1 MKHTF
6 ALLTALLLASLAKL
20 GAMDGEALKKTQLTG
35 PSLEDAVLYVP
46 QNVDSAINLGGRDF
60 SRDFQEATGKTL
72 QTTPVLSGKH
82 L

>member
-6 ALLTALLLASLAKL
+6 ALPTAMLLASLLKL

-35 PSLEDAVLYVP
+35 PSLEDAVLYLP
-46 QNVDSAINLGGRDF
+46 QNVDSAINWGCKDF
-60 SRDFQEATGKTL
+60 SKDFQEATGKTL